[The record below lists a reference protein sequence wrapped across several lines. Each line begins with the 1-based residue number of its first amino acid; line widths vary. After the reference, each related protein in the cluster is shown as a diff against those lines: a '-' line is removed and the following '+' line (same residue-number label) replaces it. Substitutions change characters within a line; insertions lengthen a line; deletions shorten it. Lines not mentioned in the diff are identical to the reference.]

1 MKVIG
6 ITGGVGTGKSEV
18 LNYLERKHGA
28 VVCQADI
35 VAKNLEK
42 KNTICYRQIVGHF
55 GEGILLENGRL
66 DREKLAKAVF
76 SNEEERQILNAIVHP
91 AVKKRILKLIK
102 EQEKKGT
109 ELFVLEAA
117 LLLEDHYDEICDETW
132 YIYAEDSVR
141 RKRLKLSRGYGDE
154 RIDGIFRSQKSRDEF
169 LNQCDR
175 AVDNSR
181 NFDDTCAQL
190 DSIIEKIRE
199 TLN

>member
-18 LNYLERKHGA
+18 LNYLEQKHGA
-28 VVCQADI
+28 VVCQADL
-35 VAKNLEK
+35 VARNLEK
-42 KNTICYRQIVGHF
+42 KNTICYRQIVEHF
-55 GEGILLENGRL
+55 GEGILAENGRI
-66 DREKLAKAVF
+66 DREKLAKVVF
-76 SNEEERQILNAIVHP
+76 SDGEERKKLNAIVHP
-91 AVKKRILKLIK
+91 AVKKRILGLIR

-132 YIYAEDSVR
+132 YIYAEDDVR

-154 RIDGIFRSQKSRDEF
+154 RIDGIFQSQKSRDEF
-169 LNQCDR
+169 LKRCDR

-181 NFDDTCAQL
+181 SFDDTRTQL
-190 DSIIEKIRE
+190 DSIMKRLK
-199 TLN
+199 TS

>member
-18 LNYLERKHGA
+18 LNYLERNHGA
-28 VVCQADI
+28 VICQADL

-42 KNTICYRQIVGHF
+42 KNTICYRQIVEHF
-55 GEGILLENGRL
+55 GEAILMDNGRI
-66 DREKLAKAVF
+66 DREKLAKVVF
-76 SNEEERQILNAIVHP
+76 SDEEERKKLNAIVHP
-91 AVKKRILKLIK
+91 AVKRRILGLIK

-132 YIYAEDSVR
+132 YIYAEDDVR
-141 RKRLKLSRGYGDE
+141 RKRLRLSRGYGDN

-169 LNQCDR
+169 LNKCDR

-181 NFDDTCAQL
+181 SFDDTCAQL
-190 DSIIEKIRE
+190 DSIMKKIR
-199 TLN
+199 LS

>member
-18 LNYLERKHGA
+18 LNYLEQKHGA

-35 VAKNLEK
+35 VARNLEK
-42 KNTICYRQIVGHF
+42 KNTICYRQIAEHF
-55 GEGILLENGRL
+55 GGDILEENGRI
-66 DREKLAKAVF
+66 DREKLAKVVF
-76 SNEEERQILNAIVHP
+76 SDEEERRVLNAIVHP

-109 ELFVLEAA
+109 KLFVLEAA
-117 LLLEDHYDEICDETW
+117 LLLEDHYDEVCDETW

-141 RKRLKLSRGYGDE
+141 RKRLKLSRGYGDD

-181 NFDDTCAQL
+181 SFDDTCEQL
-190 DSIIEKIRE
+190 DSIIKKIE
-199 TLN
+199 IS

>member
-28 VVCQADI
+28 VVCQADL

-42 KNTICYRQIVGHF
+42 KNTICYRQIVEHF
-55 GEGILLENGRL
+55 GESILTENGRI
-66 DREKLAKAVF
+66 DREKLAKVVF
-76 SNEEERQILNAIVHP
+76 SDEEERKKLNAIVHP
-91 AVKKRILKLIK
+91 AVKKRILGLIR
-102 EQEKKGT
+102 EQKKKGT
-109 ELFVLEAA
+109 EFFVLEAA

-132 YIYAEDSVR
+132 YIYAEDGVR

-169 LNQCDR
+169 LKRCDR

-181 NFDDTCAQL
+181 SFDDTCTQL
-190 DSIIEKIRE
+190 DSIMKRLK
-199 TLN
+199 TS

>member
-18 LNYLERKHGA
+18 LKYLEGKHGA
-28 VVCQADI
+28 VICQADL

-42 KNTICYRQIVGHF
+42 KNTICYRQIVEHF
-55 GEGILLENGRL
+55 GDGILQENGRL
-66 DREKLAKAVF
+66 DREKLAKVVF
-76 SNEEERQILNAIVHP
+76 SDEEERKTLNAIVHP
-91 AVKKRILKLIK
+91 AVKKRILALIK

-117 LLLEDHYDEICDETW
+117 LLLEDHYDEVCDETW

-154 RIDGIFRSQKSRDEF
+154 RIDGIFRSQKTRDEF
-169 LNQCDR
+169 LNKCDR

-181 NFDDTCAQL
+181 SFDDTCAQL
-190 DSIIEKIRE
+190 ESIMCK
-199 TLN
+199 LKVS

>member
-18 LNYLERKHGA
+18 LKYLEGKHGA
-28 VVCQADI
+28 VICQADL
-35 VAKNLEK
+35 VARNLEK
-42 KNTICYRQIVGHF
+42 KNTICYRQIVEHF
-55 GEGILLENGRL
+55 GDGILQENGRL
-66 DREKLAKAVF
+66 DREKLAKVVF
-76 SNEEERQILNAIVHP
+76 SDEEERKTLNAIVHP
-91 AVKKRILKLIK
+91 AVKKRILTLIK

-117 LLLEDHYDEICDETW
+117 LLLEDHYDEVCDETW

-154 RIDGIFRSQKSRDEF
+154 RIDGIFRSQKTRDEF
-169 LNQCDR
+169 LNKCDR

-181 NFDDTCAQL
+181 SFDDTCAQL
-190 DSIIEKIRE
+190 ESIMCK
-199 TLN
+199 LKVS

>member
-35 VAKNLEK
+35 VARNLEK
-42 KNTICYRQIVGHF
+42 KNTICYRQIAEHF
-55 GEGILLENGRL
+55 GGGILEENGRI
-66 DREKLAKAVF
+66 DREKLAKIVF
-76 SNEEERQILNAIVHP
+76 SDEEERRVLNAIVHP

-109 ELFVLEAA
+109 KLFVLEAA
-117 LLLEDHYDEICDETW
+117 LLLEDHYDEVCDETW

-141 RKRLKLSRGYGDE
+141 RKRLKLSRGYGDD

-181 NFDDTCAQL
+181 NFDDTCEQL
-190 DSIIEKIRE
+190 DSIIKKIMIS
-199 TLN
+199 

>member
-18 LNYLERKHGA
+18 LKYLEGKHGA
-28 VVCQADI
+28 VICQADL
-35 VAKNLEK
+35 VARNLEK
-42 KNTICYRQIVGHF
+42 KNTICYRQIVEHF
-55 GEGILLENGRL
+55 GDGILQENGRL
-66 DREKLAKAVF
+66 DREKLAKVVF
-76 SNEEERQILNAIVHP
+76 SDEEERKTLNAIVHP
-91 AVKKRILKLIK
+91 AVKKRILALIK

-117 LLLEDHYDEICDETW
+117 LLLEDHYDEVCDETW

-154 RIDGIFRSQKSRDEF
+154 RIDGIFRSQKTRDEF
-169 LNQCDR
+169 LNKCDR

-181 NFDDTCAQL
+181 SFDDTCAQL
-190 DSIIEKIRE
+190 EDIMCKLKVS
-199 TLN
+199 

>member
-28 VVCQADI
+28 VICQADI
-35 VAKNLEK
+35 VARNLEK
-42 KNTICYRQIVGHF
+42 KNTICYRQIVEHF
-55 GEGILLENGRL
+55 GEDILLENGRI
-66 DREKLAKAVF
+66 DREKLAKVVF
-76 SNEEERQILNAIVHP
+76 SDEEERKTLNAIVHP
-91 AVKKRILKLIK
+91 AVKKRILRLIK

-109 ELFVLEAA
+109 EVFVLEAA
-117 LLLEDHYDEICDETW
+117 LLLEDHYDEVCDETW

-141 RKRLKLSRGYGDE
+141 RKRLKLARGYGDD

-169 LNQCDR
+169 LDQCDR

-181 NFDDTCAQL
+181 SFDDTCTQL
-190 DSIIEKIRE
+190 DSMMNKIRKA
-199 TLN
+199 

>member
-18 LNYLERKHGA
+18 LNYLEQKHGA

-35 VAKNLEK
+35 VARNLEK
-42 KNTICYRQIVGHF
+42 KNTICYRQIVEHF
-55 GEGILLENGRL
+55 GGDILEENGRI
-66 DREKLAKAVF
+66 DREKLAKVVF
-76 SNEEERQILNAIVHP
+76 SDEEERKVLNAIVHP

-109 ELFVLEAA
+109 KLFVLEAA

-154 RIDGIFRSQKSRDEF
+154 RIDGIFRAQKSRDEF

-181 NFDDTCAQL
+181 SFDDTCEQL
-190 DSIIEKIRE
+190 DSIIKKI
-199 TLN
+199 TIS

>member
-18 LNYLERKHGA
+18 LKYLEGKHGA
-28 VVCQADI
+28 VICQADL
-35 VAKNLEK
+35 VARNLEK
-42 KNTICYRQIVGHF
+42 KNTICYRQIVEHF
-55 GEGILLENGRL
+55 GDGILQENGRL
-66 DREKLAKAVF
+66 DREKLAKVVF
-76 SNEEERQILNAIVHP
+76 SDEEERKTLNAIVHP
-91 AVKKRILKLIK
+91 AVKKRILALIK

-117 LLLEDHYDEICDETW
+117 LLLEDHYDEVCDETW

-154 RIDGIFRSQKSRDEF
+154 RIDGIFRSQKTRDEF
-169 LNQCDR
+169 LNKCDR

-181 NFDDTCAQL
+181 SFDDTCAQL
-190 DSIIEKIRE
+190 ESIMCK
-199 TLN
+199 LKVS

>member
-28 VVCQADI
+28 VVCQADL
-35 VAKNLEK
+35 VARNLEK

-55 GEGILLENGRL
+55 GEGILTENGRIN
-66 DREKLAKAVF
+66 REKLAKVVF
-76 SNEEERQILNAIVHP
+76 SDGEERKKLNAIVHP
-91 AVKKRILKLIK
+91 AVKKRILGLIR

-132 YIYAEDSVR
+132 YIYAEDDVR

-169 LNQCDR
+169 LKRCDR

-181 NFDDTCAQL
+181 SFDDTRTQL
-190 DSIIEKIRE
+190 DSIMKRLK
-199 TLN
+199 TS